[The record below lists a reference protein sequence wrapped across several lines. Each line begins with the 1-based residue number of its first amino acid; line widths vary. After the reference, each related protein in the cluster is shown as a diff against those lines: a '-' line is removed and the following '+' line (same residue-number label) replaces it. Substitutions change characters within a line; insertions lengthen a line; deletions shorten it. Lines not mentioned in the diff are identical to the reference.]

1 MYIRWVIR
9 SHKNATVANTTFHDA
24 YLVESYRDDEG
35 NPRQRTICY
44 LGNIRQI
51 DNSFPPIERELF
63 LLRVDRILASIPELT
78 APDRSEV
85 VDMLQQKV
93 QPLSLMEIRVAFL
106 ESVRWYRR
114 SVAEHG
120 MMPSDAELLEML
132 QDTRGDLG
140 PL

>member
-9 SHKNATVANTTFHDA
+9 CHKNATVANTTFHDA

-35 NPRQRTICY
+35 NPRQRTVCY

-51 DNSFPPIERELF
+51 DDSFPPIERELF

-78 APDRSEV
+78 GPDRREV
-85 VDMLQQKV
+85 LAMLRQKV
-93 QPLSLMEIRVAFL
+93 QPLTLTEIRVAFL

-120 MMPSDAELLEML
+120 VVPSEAELLEL
-132 QDTRGDLG
+132 LRDAHGELG

>member
-9 SHKNATVANTTFHDA
+9 SHKNAAVANTTFHDA

-51 DNSFPPIERELF
+51 DDSFPPIERELF

-85 VDMLQQKV
+85 VELLRQKV
-93 QPLSLMEIRVAFL
+93 QPLTLTEIRMAFL

-114 SVAEHG
+114 ALAAHG
-120 MMPSDAELLEML
+120 VIPSEAELLELL
-132 QDTRGDLG
+132 QDTRDELG
-140 PL
+140 LI